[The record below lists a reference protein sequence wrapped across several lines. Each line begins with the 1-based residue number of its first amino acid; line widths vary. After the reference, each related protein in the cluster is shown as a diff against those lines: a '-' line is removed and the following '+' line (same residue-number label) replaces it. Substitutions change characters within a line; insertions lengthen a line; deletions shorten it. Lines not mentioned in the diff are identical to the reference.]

1 MESNG
6 IVNKIFTFLDEH
18 QWISFFIGTAMI
30 LLTAYMALRFG
41 HGMSSLLGVIIR

>member
-30 LLTAYMALRFG
+30 LLAAYMALRFG